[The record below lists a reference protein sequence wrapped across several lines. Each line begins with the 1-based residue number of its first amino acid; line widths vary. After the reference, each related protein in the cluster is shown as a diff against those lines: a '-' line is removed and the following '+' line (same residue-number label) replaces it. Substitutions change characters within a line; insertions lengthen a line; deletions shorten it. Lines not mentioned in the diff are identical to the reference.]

1 MAAAQWMSFWRA
13 ARCLQRVR
21 ATLAARNGIAD
32 TPGVEPSGIIRRA
45 LAGRCARTFSR
56 YGMEELHR
64 LLHIDATLRLPPYA
78 KCGFRGTAL
87 GVHKYLCSRPENLTT
102 VAERVFVSDAQGE
115 IFDAHGMRR
124 RATVD
129 LSCSFGTQKL
139 RAPPAGHVPCG
150 SALYFRSFS
159 GQGIIAATRRPY
171 GTDSVVLPKGEMTWL
186 LAP

>member
-21 ATLAARNGIAD
+21 AALAARNGIAD
-32 TPGVEPSGIIRRA
+32 TPSVEPSDIIRRA

-87 GVHKYLCSRPENLTT
+87 GVHKYLCSRPENLTN
-102 VAERVFVSDAQGE
+102 VAERIFVSDAQGE

>member
-1 MAAAQWMSFWRA
+1 MTPCRILRLEVPDAVRLGVLDAGFFHGGCTVDELLACRSMPAA
-13 ARCLQRVR
+13 VR

-45 LAGRCARTFSR
+45 LAERCARTFSR
-56 YGMEELHR
+56 YGMEELHG

-87 GVHKYLCSRPENLTT
+87 GAHKYLCSRPENLTT

-115 IFDAHGMRR
+115 MFDAHGMRR

-129 LSCSFGTQKL
+129 LSCSFGTQKF

-150 SALYFRSFS
+150 SALYFR
-159 GQGIIAATRRPY
+159 
-171 GTDSVVLPKGEMTWL
+171 
-186 LAP
+186 